1 VPTFDTPQP
10 ITATVEIVAGTIQLV
25 ASERTD
31 TVVEVRPRDES
42 RPQDVKAAEQV
53 RVDFRNGTL
62 SVVSH
67 RGFSFPRRGAVAV
80 DVALPAGS
88 RLQASVVS
96 AQLRADGEYAD
107 CKVASVSGAVA
118 VESAT
123 GNVKVENVS
132 GDISVQVA
140 KELASV
146 STVSGDA
153 TFGEL
158 QGDIKFQAA
167 SGSLSVGRLEG
178 SLNAQTASGDVT
190 VTTAVNGNISV
201 QTSSGEVGVGIA
213 EGTAA
218 QLDLRTKSG
227 RVRNS
232 LQVSDGPADGDETLV
247 VHARTG
253 SGDVVVRRATGPAA
267 A

>member
-1 VPTFDTPQP
+1 
-10 ITATVEIVAGTIQLV
+10 
-25 ASERTD
+25 
-31 TVVEVRPRDES
+31 
-42 RPQDVKAAEQV
+42 
-53 RVDFRNGTL
+53 
-62 SVVSH
+62 
-67 RGFSFPRRGAVAV
+67 
-80 DVALPAGS
+80 
-88 RLQASVVS
+88 
-96 AQLRADGEYAD
+96 
-107 CKVASVSGAVA
+107 
-118 VESAT
+118 
-123 GNVKVENVS
+123 VKVENVS